1 MLEVMEDQS
10 ILFILFL
17 IFSGAAIFATLALAI
32 RQSLII
38 AYIGLGLLIGP
49 WGMNLISDVDLIQ
62 DIASA
67 GIVFLLFLLGL
78 NLQPQELIKMAGEST
93 LVTGISSLA
102 LLALGYVYSLMFG
115 YSPIEA
121 LIIGSSLLFS
131 STIIGLKLIPTTVL
145 HHQRTGEIII
155 SVLLLQDIIA
165 IFLLLFLEGS
175 TRADMG
181 WLEMSKPVLFLP
193 LLAFVAFLMEKYLLS
208 RLIRQFD
215 RIQEYIFLIAIGW
228 CLGLA
233 EAAEIMGLSH
243 EIGAFIAGVSIARS
257 PIALFIAE
265 NLKPLRD
272 FFLIIFFVALGAN
285 FNLGVLPDVWLAALG
300 LFVLAVAVK
309 PALYRVLMLFSKESP
324 QRSVEVSMRLGQMS
338 EFSLLIAVMA
348 TELAIIRPEVS
359 YLIQI
364 ATLASFV
371 FSSYYVVAKYP
382 TPIALNDKLRRDGL
396 PVLHFLN
403 FFLQKASRLL

>member
-1 MLEVMEDQS
+1 MEDQS

-382 TPIALNDKLRRDGL
+382 TPIALNDKLRRD
-396 PVLHFLN
+396 
-403 FFLQKASRLL
+403 

>member
-1 MLEVMEDQS
+1 MEDQS

-49 WGMNLISDVDLIQ
+49 WGMNIISDVDLIQ

-93 LVTGISSLA
+93 LVTGVSSLA

-115 YSPIEA
+115 YTPIEA

-155 SVLLLQDIIA
+155 SILLLQDIIA
-165 IFLLLFLEGS
+165 IFLMLFLEGS
-175 TRADMG
+175 TRAEMG

-193 LLAFVAFLMEKYLLS
+193 LLAFAAFIMEKYILS
-208 RLIRQFD
+208 RLIRRFD

-233 EAAEIMGLSH
+233 EVAEIMGLSH
-243 EIGAFIAGVSIARS
+243 EIGAFIAGVS
-257 PIALFIAE
+257 
-265 NLKPLRD
+265 
-272 FFLIIFFVALGAN
+272 
-285 FNLGVLPDVWLAALG
+285 
-300 LFVLAVAVK
+300 
-309 PALYRVLMLFSKESP
+309 
-324 QRSVEVSMRLGQMS
+324 
-338 EFSLLIAVMA
+338 
-348 TELAIIRPEVS
+348 
-359 YLIQI
+359 
-364 ATLASFV
+364 
-371 FSSYYVVAKYP
+371 
-382 TPIALNDKLRRDGL
+382 
-396 PVLHFLN
+396 
-403 FFLQKASRLL
+403 